1 MQTIPKVKDLG
12 KRQRDKILALNP
24 RFLTSIAESL
34 KPPKTVATVSR
45 VFSGDIKYSP
55 EVEMALNKGLEKLDW
70 ERIDAA

>member
-24 RFLTSIAESL
+24 RFLTNIAESL

-45 VFSGDIKYSP
+45 VFSGDIRYSP
-55 EVEMALNKGLEKLDW
+55 EVESAINRELAKLDW

>member
-24 RFLTSIAESL
+24 RFLTSIAEKL
-34 KPPKTVATVSR
+34 DPPKTVATVSR
-45 VFSGDIKYSP
+45 VFSRDIKYSP
-55 EVEMALNKGLEKLDW
+55 EVESVINRELEKLDW